1 MLFDYL
7 VFAAVVGIWIMISIN
22 AVLLIAGYLY
32 YLETERTEIK
42 LLEDEDCP
50 VVSILIPAH
59 NEEKVIGRTLV
70 SMLSLDYPHDK
81 LEIIVINDNSS
92 DGSALILNAIK
103 EKYSGRN
110 IKIINTTKE
119 NGGRGKSNALNI
131 GFKES
136 TGEYIAI
143 YDADNTPEKNAL
155 RYLVTTITGDDKL
168 GAVTGKF
175 RTRNKNVNLLT
186 RFINIETL
194 SFQWMSTG
202 GRWKLF
208 KLCMI
213 PGTNFVLRRRIIEE
227 IGGWDCKALAEDT
240 EISFRI
246 YMMGYIIKFLPQAVT
261 WEQEP
266 QTLAVWFKQRS
277 RWVKGNIY
285 VMVKFSK
292 LLFNPRARRIWFDLL
307 YNIFMYVV
315 LLINLTISDVA
326 LLLGLFGILEVDIA
340 GFNNIVW
347 VMAISLFILSIFLTL
362 TTERGEFHFSNLL
375 LIMLMYF
382 TYCKAWLFVAIFGL
396 FMYIKDMVQKKET
409 KWYKT
414 ERFD

>member
-1 MLFDYL
+1 MFDSIVL
-7 VFAAVVGIWIMISIN
+7 VAVVGIWIMISIN
-22 AVLLIAGYLY
+22 AVLLIAGYFY
-32 YLETERTEIK
+32 YLETERTQID
-42 LLEDEDCP
+42 LLPDEDCP
-50 VVSILIPAH
+50 RVSILIPAH
-59 NEEKVIGRTLV
+59 NEEKVIGRTV
-70 SMLSLDYPHDK
+70 LSLLALHYPPEK

-92 DGSALILNAIK
+92 DRSGEILAAIQ
-103 EKYSGRN
+103 EKYPDRC
-110 IKIINTTKE
+110 IKVISTTKE
-119 NGGRGKSNALNI
+119 NGGKGKSNALNI
-131 GFKES
+131 GFKQS
-136 TGEYIAI
+136 TGELIAI
-143 YDADNTPEKNAL
+143 YDADNTPERDAL
-155 RYLVTTITGDDKL
+155 RYLVTTITRDEKL

-213 PGTNFVLRRRIIEE
+213 PGTNFVVRRHILET

-266 QTLAVWFKQRS
+266 QTLAVWFKQRT

-285 VMVKFSK
+285 VVAKYTKM
-292 LLFNPRARRIWFDLL
+292 LFNVKARRIWFDLL
-307 YNIFMYVV
+307 YNILMYVV
-315 LLINLTISDVA
+315 LLVNLTISDVA
-326 LLLGLFGILEVDIA
+326 LLLGLFGVLEVDIL

-347 VMAISLFILSIFLTL
+347 VMAISLFVLSIFLTL

-382 TYCKAWLFVAIFGL
+382 TYCKAWLVVAIFGL
-396 FMYIKDMVQKKET
+396 CAYIKDVVLRRET

-414 ERFD
+414 ERFN

>member
-1 MLFDYL
+1 MFDSL
-7 VFAAVVGIWIMISIN
+7 VFFAIIGIWIIITIN
-22 AVLLIAGYLY
+22 AILLIAGYLY
-32 YLETERTEIK
+32 YLECEKRTIQ
-42 LLEDEDCP
+42 LLDEKDCP
-50 VVSILIPAH
+50 SVSIMIPAH
-59 NEEKVIGRTLV
+59 NEAKVIARTV
-70 SMLSLDYPHDK
+70 QSMLSLNYPPEK
-81 LEIIVINDNSS
+81 LQIIVINDNSS
-92 DGSALILNAIK
+92 DGSAEILTDIQK
-103 EKYSGRN
+103 KYPNRN
-110 IKIINTTKE
+110 IKVINTNKE
-119 NGGRGKSNALNI
+119 NGGKGKSNALNI

-143 YDADNTPEKNAL
+143 YDADNTPEKDAL
-155 RYLVTTITGDDKL
+155 LHLVTEIVGDPTL

-213 PGTNFVLRRRIIEE
+213 PGTNFIVRRNIIEK
-227 IGGWDCKALAEDT
+227 IGGWDSKALAEDT

-246 YMMGYIIKFLPQAVT
+246 YMMGYFIKFIPNAVT

-285 VMVKFSK
+285 VMVKYSK
-292 LLFNPRARRIWFDLL
+292 LLFDLKARRIWFDLI
-307 YNIFMYVV
+307 YNVLMYVV
-315 LLINLTISDVA
+315 LLINLTISDLA
-326 LLLGLFGILEVDIA
+326 LLLGLFGIIELEIV
-340 GFNNIVW
+340 GFNNVVW
-347 VMAISLFILSIFLTL
+347 IMAVSLFILSIFLTL
-362 TTERGEFHFSNLL
+362 TTEKGEFNFSNLL
-375 LIMLMYF
+375 LILLMYF
-382 TYCKAWLFVAIFGL
+382 TYCKAWLFIAIYGF
-396 FMYIKDMVQKKET
+396 FMYIKDSVLKRET